1 MHMGFS
7 GERGVEVDVVIAAYR
22 VGLCGSDKIVP
33 LLGGDRRVGRSANEF
48 GIRGTCPVELFS
60 LGTMVL

>member
-1 MHMGFS
+1 MGFS
-7 GERGVEVDVVIAAYR
+7 GERGVKEDVVIAAYW

-33 LLGGDRRVGRSANEF
+33 LLEGDRRAGRSAYDF